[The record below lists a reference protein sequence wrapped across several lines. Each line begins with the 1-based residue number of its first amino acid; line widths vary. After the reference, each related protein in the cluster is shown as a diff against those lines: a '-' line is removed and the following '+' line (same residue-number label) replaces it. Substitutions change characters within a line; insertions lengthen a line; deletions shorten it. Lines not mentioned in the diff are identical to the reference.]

1 MGSIQCLRIVQVK
14 SAEKGID
21 YDLTIEVPNIILSP
35 LNGDYDGD
43 TLNLVSL
50 KDTRLKELYRSV
62 LSPKNLLLDPAT
74 GNINKALLLERDQI
88 IALNELLH

>member
-1 MGSIQCLRIVQVK
+1 MEKVQRLSK
-14 SAEKGID
+14 SE
-21 YDLTIEVPNIILSP
+21 ILSRVGADMTHRSAHQIAKNQRGRYSP
-35 LNGDYDGD
+35 KMGD

>member
-1 MGSIQCLRIVQVK
+1 M
-14 SAEKGID
+14 
-21 YDLTIEVPNIILSP
+21 
-35 LNGDYDGD
+35 GD